1 MDKTKWIEAKN
12 LKPGD
17 IIAWDSGYYD
27 RIDTVSDNRI
37 GDIVVNCNDDTATMM
52 FLPNDVLRIV
62 KL

>member
-12 LKPGD
+12 LKPND
-17 IIAWDSGYYD
+17 ILAWESGYYD

-37 GDIVVNCNDDTATMM
+37 GDIVVRCNGDTSTML

-62 KL
+62 KS